1 MRPGGATRIF
11 LYDQP
16 VDMRKSFEGLGS
28 LIDCSN
34 PGTLLTGALFLFL
47 NRNRTLIKIL
57 YWDGD
62 GFAIWYKRLEKG
74 TFSRCF
80 SGQSELTRQQFT
92 LLLEGVTPKRL
103 SPRFSL
109 AKQQITQ

>member
-1 MRPGGATRIF
+1 MRPFGATRIF

-16 VDMRKSFEGLGS
+16 VDMRKSFEGLGL
-28 LIDCSN
+28 LIDRSH
-34 PGTLLTGALFLFL
+34 PGTLLSGSLFLFL
-47 NRNRTLIKIL
+47 NRTRTLIKIL

-74 TFSRCF
+74 TFSSYF
-80 SGQSELTRQQFT
+80 SGERELTRQQFT

-103 SPRFSL
+103 SRRFSL
-109 AKQQITQ
+109 TN

>member
-1 MRPGGATRIF
+1 MRLFGSAKIF

-16 VDMRKSFEGLGS
+16 VDMRKSFEGLGF
-28 LIDCSN
+28 LIDQSY
-34 PGTLLTGALFLFL
+34 PDRLLTGSLFLFL
-47 NRNRTLIKIL
+47 NRGRTLIKVL

-74 TFSRCF
+74 TFSGCF
-80 SGQSELTRQQFT
+80 SRQSELTRQQFT

-103 SPRFSL
+103 SKRFSL
-109 AKQQITQ
+109 S

>member
-1 MRPGGATRIF
+1 MHPFGSTRIF

-16 VDMRKSFEGLGS
+16 VDMRKSFEGLG
-28 LIDCSN
+28 
-34 PGTLLTGALFLFL
+34 LLVDLSYPEKLLSGSLFLFL
-47 NRNRTLIKIL
+47 NRSRTFIKIL

-62 GFAIWYKRLEKG
+62 GFAIWYKRLESG

-80 SGQSELTRQQFT
+80 TGNGELSRQQFT

-103 SPRFSL
+103 SKRFSL
-109 AKQQITQ
+109 SK

>member
-1 MRPGGATRIF
+1 MRPFGAVRIF

-16 VDMRKSFEGLGS
+16 IDMRKSFEGLGL
-28 LIDCSN
+28 LIDRRH
-34 PGTLLTGALFLFL
+34 PGTLLSGSLFLFL
-47 NRNRTLIKIL
+47 NRQRTLIKVL

-74 TFSRCF
+74 TFSGCF
-80 SGQSELTRQQFT
+80 NGQAELTRQQFT

-103 SPRFSL
+103 SRRFSL
-109 AKQQITQ
+109 PQ

>member
-1 MRPGGATRIF
+1 MYPLGTAKIF

-16 VDMRKSFEGLGS
+16 VDMRKSFEGLGLLVELS
-28 LIDCSN
+28 Y
-34 PGTLLTGALFLFL
+34 PGILLSGSLFLFL
-47 NRNRTLIKIL
+47 NRNRSLIKIL

-74 TFSRCF
+74 SFSSCF
-80 SGQSELTRQQFT
+80 SGKAELSRQQFT

-103 SPRFSL
+103 SRRFCFS
-109 AKQQITQ
+109 